1 MEKNTISP
9 VPSCSFM
16 FFEIL
21 WPSRFPRAAA
31 SVPSPSSGNA
41 STLPGRP
48 CRSHRHIAWQPW
60 QPAWPPA
67 WQPATVR
74 GFFSGLPTWDASRDH
89 PSQAAACEETSHGS
103 SAMMWDYLRCELW
116 GCEQDWTSETCEK
129 ILQNQDVPRCPK
141 MCQDVPRC
149 AKMCQDCNCSS
160 ITAIRASRFSSRTWN
175 APNFAQVVFY
185 RSSGSARFLFFD
197 VPLIPWCSVLP
208 LVVLSCFQLICLG
221 LYNALST
228 EIGTW
233 TPWTCCVSSA
243 KTLQKLRIFI

>member
-1 MEKNTISP
+1 
-9 VPSCSFM
+9 M

-141 MCQDVPRC
+141 MCQDVPRL
-149 AKMCQDCNCSS
+149 Q
-160 ITAIRASRFSSRTWN
+160 
-175 APNFAQVVFY
+175 
-185 RSSGSARFLFFD
+185 LFFHHSYSSFAFLLENVKRSKLRTSCFFTAAVAVPDFCFLMFPSFLD
-197 VPLIPWCSVLP
+197 VPSFHWLCSLASS
-208 LVVLSCFQLICLG
+208 LSAWAFTT
-221 LYNALST
+221 LSAQKS
-228 EIGTW
+228 EREHLEHA
-233 TPWTCCVSSA
+233 VSSA